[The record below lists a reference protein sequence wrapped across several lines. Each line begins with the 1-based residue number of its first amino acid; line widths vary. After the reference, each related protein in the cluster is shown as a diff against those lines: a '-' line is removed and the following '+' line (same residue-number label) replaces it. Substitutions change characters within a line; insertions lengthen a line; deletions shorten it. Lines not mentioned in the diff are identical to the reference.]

1 MATSI
6 DFVFDKSIHKISVA
20 VLCLLILAVGCE
32 LDEGESLD
40 EEIPR
45 LVTELGYDS
54 FGRPRIHPAAEAAER
69 LIDIGEPAVP
79 TLIEALT
86 GEFTPAPHVNPQS
99 SFQLYV
105 DNISYMAVSVL
116 AQIGQPAIPPLVEL
130 LTHDQIEVR
139 LRAALALGRIGEPA
153 HDAVPAL
160 IEALDD
166 ESDRVYNQVSETL
179 QRIGTPEALA
189 AVNGH
194 KR

>member
-69 LIDIGEPAVP
+69 LIDIGEPSGAY
-79 TLIEALT
+79 
-86 GEFTPAPHVNPQS
+86 F
-99 SFQLYV
+99 
-105 DNISYMAVSVL
+105 D
-116 AQIGQPAIPPLVEL
+116 
-130 LTHDQIEVR
+130 
-139 LRAALALGRIGEPA
+139 
-153 HDAVPAL
+153 
-160 IEALDD
+160 
-166 ESDRVYNQVSETL
+166 
-179 QRIGTPEALA
+179 
-189 AVNGH
+189 
-194 KR
+194 